1 MLERARLGEVSS
13 FFGALIAASKTN
25 DRMMRGKILSE
36 RGADFTRTDET
47 ELYSSPFDSRYTK
60 TTKRTIK
67 YTQAIA
73 VQTIMIGKPTFVY
86 SMKESRGVPRSRP

>member
-1 MLERARLGEVSS
+1 MLERARPSEVSS
-13 FFGALIAASKTN
+13 FFGALIRAASKTN

-36 RGADFTRTDET
+36 RGADFTCTDET
-47 ELYSSPFDSRYTK
+47 ELHSSPFDSRYTK

-86 SMKESRGVPRSRP
+86 SMKESG